1 MRASQDWMRHRGH
14 GLRALRRGS
23 RGAVAVAAAA
33 LLAGACSSGQA
44 RQPAAQVH
52 PGMTGTG
59 VPRGARASG
68 APGPAMVLQ
77 AAPAPYRLPQA
88 LSREAVLPAG
98 NGLLIVGGLTRR
110 DVTTDAVTW
119 LNPVTGATRVIGRL
133 AAPVH
138 DAAGAVLGGRAYV
151 FGGGVSGSTPA
162 VQAAGPGPGT
172 GVVGRLPAGRSD
184 AVGVTA
190 GTVAYV
196 IGGYDGTT
204 LDPAV
209 LATTDGR
216 HFRVAA
222 RLPVPVR
229 YPAAAAGRDGIWVFG
244 GQTASGA
251 TGVIQRIDPADGTAV
266 VAGHLPQ
273 PLQGAAAV
281 SLDGQ
286 IYVAGGATAGAVSRV
301 IYRFDPVT
309 SRVAPAGVLPVA
321 VAYAAAAVAGG
332 VAYLIGGE
340 GGGGTVPAVT
350 TLRLV
355 GRG

>member
-1 MRASQDWMRHRGH
+1 
-14 GLRALRRGS
+14 
-23 RGAVAVAAAA
+23 
-33 LLAGACSSGQA
+33 
-44 RQPAAQVH
+44 
-52 PGMTGTG
+52 MTGTG

-68 APGPAMVLQ
+68 APGTAMVLQ
-77 AAPAPYRLPQA
+77 AAAAPYRLPQA
-88 LSREAVLPAG
+88 LSREVVLPTG

-119 LNPVTGATRVIGRL
+119 LNPVTGATRVTGRL

-138 DAAGAVLGGRAYV
+138 DAAGAVLGGRVYV

-172 GVVGRLPAGRSD
+172 GIVGRLPAGRSD
-184 AVGVTA
+184 TVGVTA
-190 GTVAYV
+190 GTVAYL

-229 YPAAAAGRDGIWVFG
+229 YAAAAAGPGGIWVFG
-244 GQTASGA
+244 GLAAPGA
-251 TGVIQRIDPADGTAV
+251 TDVIQRIDPADGTAV

-273 PLQGAAAV
+273 PLQGAVAV
-281 SLDGQ
+281 DLDGQ
-286 IYVAGGATAGAVSRV
+286 VYLAGGARAGAVSRV
-301 IYRFDPVT
+301 IYRFDPAT
-309 SRVAPAGVLPVA
+309 SRVTPVGVLPVP
-321 VAYAAAAVAGG
+321 VAYAAAAVTGG
-332 VAYLIGGE
+332 AAYLIGGE
-340 GGGGTVPAVT
+340 DVGGAVPAVT